1 MKKEN
6 TFYHALKID
15 DSKCV
20 GCTHCVKKCP
30 TGAVRIKG
38 GKAVINRNWCVD
50 CGECL
55 KSCPVDAIYVE
66 QDDFQNIFNFKNR
79 VVLVPS
85 VFIGQFSKYTTDV
98 DIFDALRELGFTHF
112 FQVEHTVDLIQK
124 EMVKQMGDSDEKPAI
139 SPFCPAIIR
148 LIQIRFPSLVN
159 NLLQVKSPIMA
170 TALYCRKSLEN
181 EGLDPAETGLF
192 YVTPCAAKIAAIKSD
207 EETSSIIN
215 GVINMDTLYNKVYH
229 ILKNRPKNYRATS
242 PVLPEL
248 TKSEMRWSLTGGEA
262 KCFKGRC
269 LAIDEIH
276 NVIDFLER
284 LETTDEI
291 RNVDFL
297 ELRACDLSCPGGVL
311 AVANRFLASERIA
324 KRSANRDK
332 IPAIY
337 DTMQMDALAYLKRHI
352 TTKPFEANPK
362 RLYEGTLEE
371 RFKKM
376 EQVRNIMCYLPG
388 IDCGACGSP
397 NCQSLAEDIIRRTA
411 KFSDCVFMQRNMEKH
426 GKLDYEHAIR
436 IVEETWGKDRLN
448 KDCYKKGAKYEGL

>member
-1 MKKEN
+1 
-6 TFYHALKID
+6 
-15 DSKCV
+15 
-20 GCTHCVKKCP
+20 
-30 TGAVRIKG
+30 
-38 GKAVINRNWCVD
+38 
-50 CGECL
+50 
-55 KSCPVDAIYVE
+55 
-66 QDDFQNIFNFKNR
+66 
-79 VVLVPS
+79 
-85 VFIGQFSKYTTDV
+85 
-98 DIFDALRELGFTHF
+98 
-112 FQVEHTVDLIQK
+112 
-124 EMVKQMGDSDEKPAI
+124 
-139 SPFCPAIIR
+139 
-148 LIQIRFPSLVN
+148 
-159 NLLQVKSPIMA
+159 
-170 TALYCRKSLEN
+170 
-181 EGLDPAETGLF
+181 
-192 YVTPCAAKIAAIKSD
+192 
-207 EETSSIIN
+207 
-215 GVINMDTLYNKVYH
+215 MDTLYNKVYH
-229 ILKNRPKNYRATS
+229 ILKNRPKDYRATS